1 MKSMKLFAASAVL
14 VFAVLSLVGCGS
26 TGDKDPSKLGSV
38 EKAQAV
44 TRLRKE
50 AEICLQQ
57 FVASEGDE
65 DGINIDALLCYVEKL
80 KITTK
85 IYPNPN
91 LCSSCYAQYGE
102 GLRMLGGYYR
112 TLSLKQGES
121 ATRAGPERQAALKK
135 LSEENDQKAER
146 NYRLALTQFNLH
158 VASGQVLN
166 WVYWK
171 GFEVSARL
179 EQFTM
184 ALKYLKLFEQ
194 NNTLDVAEK
203 AKLKKWREWTDK
215 RIKKQLRDRVR
226 EELK

>member
-1 MKSMKLFAASAVL
+1 MKKLKLFAALSVL
-14 VFAVLSLVGCGS
+14 VSGILSLVGCG
-26 TGDKDPSKLGSV
+26 TGGEKDPTKLGAV
-38 EKAQAV
+38 EKAQTV

-65 DGINIDALLCYVEKL
+65 DGIDLDALLCYVEKL
-80 KITTK
+80 KTTTK

-102 GLRMLGGYYR
+102 ALRMLGGYYR
-112 TLSLKQGES
+112 TLSMKQEES
-121 ATRAGPERQAALKK
+121 ARKADQQRKAELER
-135 LSEENDQKAER
+135 LSAENSKKAER
-146 NYRLALTQFNLH
+146 NYQLALTQFNLH
-158 VASGQVLN
+158 VGSGQVLN

-179 EQFTM
+179 EQFAM

-194 NNTLDVAEK
+194 NNTLDEDDK
-203 AKLKKWREWTDK
+203 AKLKKWRDWTDQ

>member
-1 MKSMKLFAASAVL
+1 MKKLKLFAALSVL
-14 VFAVLSLVGCGS
+14 VSGILSLVGCG
-26 TGDKDPSKLGSV
+26 TGGEKDPTKLGAV

-65 DGINIDALLCYVEKL
+65 DGIDLDALLCYVEKL
-80 KITTK
+80 KTTTK

-102 GLRMLGGYYR
+102 ALRMLGGYYR
-112 TLSLKQGES
+112 TLSMKQEES
-121 ATRAGPERQAALKK
+121 ARKADQQRKAELER
-135 LSEENDQKAER
+135 LSAENSRKAER
-146 NYRLALTQFNLH
+146 NYQLALTQFNLH
-158 VASGQVLN
+158 VGSGQVLN

-194 NNTLDVAEK
+194 NNTLDEDDK
-203 AKLKKWREWTDK
+203 AKLKKWRDWTDQ